1 MPIEKFKTENCKVLS
16 YNVTTKELDIDFCGF
31 GIRLYEIN
39 KDIGETVDIKYRGK
53 IGTSNF
59 ECKL

>member
-1 MPIEKFKTENCKVLS
+1 MPIEKFKTENCRVLS

-31 GIRLYEIN
+31 GIRLHGVNKEIG
-39 KDIGETVDIKYRGK
+39 DTVDIKYRGK